1 MAKVLVERYPPCM
14 MALRHNSFIDD
25 LTMHNNN
32 IGIREIAT
40 YIPAAR
46 EANSAKKERF
56 GINDDFLST
65 KIGVEFVSRRQP
77 DEETSDLCV
86 SAFLALERKCQ
97 VTRKSVDCVVVVTQ
111 NPDGDGIPH
120 TSAIIH
126 GKLGLDDSC
135 AAFDLSLGCSGYVY
149 GLSVMQSFMRDHD
162 LTCGLLFTADPYSKI
177 VDPSDKNTA
186 LLFGDAATVT
196 LLTKQ
201 PILMPVSFFF
211 GTRGAEWS
219 SLKCV
224 NRVLSMNGRAVF
236 NFSAVE
242 VPIQIQKLLDK
253 NGVGIS
259 EIDIFLLHQ
268 GSKYLVDTITRR
280 MGLADVMVPSNL
292 KSQGNTVSSSV
303 PMLLEG
309 RVHDPAV
316 NRIVLSGFG
325 VGLSWAS
332 AYIKRVS

>member
-1 MAKVLVERYPPCM
+1 MATLHY
-14 MALRHNSFIDD
+14 SSTDD
-25 LTMHNNN
+25 MTMNNQN

-40 YIPAAR
+40 YIPEAR
-46 EANSAKKERF
+46 EANSTKKERF
-56 GINDDFLST
+56 GIDDDFLST
-65 KIGVEFVSRRQP
+65 KIGVEFVSRRRP

-97 VTRKSVDCVVVVTQ
+97 VARKAVDCVVVVTQ

-120 TSAIIH
+120 TSAIVH
-126 GKLGLDDSC
+126 GKLRLDENC

-149 GLSVMQSFMRDHD
+149 GLSIMQSFMRDHD
-162 LTCGLLFTADPYSKI
+162 LSCGLLFTADPYSKI

-201 PILMPVSFFF
+201 PVLMPISFLF

-242 VPIQIQKLLDK
+242 VPIQIQKLLDR
-253 NGVGIS
+253 NGVGIG
-259 EIDIFLLHQ
+259 EIDLFLLHQ

-280 MGLADVMVPSNL
+280 LGLADAVVPSNL
-292 KSQGNTVSSSV
+292 KSQGNTVSSSI

-309 RVHDPAV
+309 RVHDPTV
-316 NRIVLSGFG
+316 QRLVLSGFG
-325 VGLSWAS
+325 VGLSCAS
-332 AYIKRVS
+332 AYIKKTS